1 MNRNTC
7 QNMTSFSRNRQG
19 IETSPSGFRTGQPAC
34 QMRQG
39 AQSRTSLL
47 SPQEIKRGCSAI
59 LMKSALPS
67 MRLCSFWIRIPLTRM
82 PFSISEPAARFGITR
97 WRNTRKRT
105 VPLPS
110 TRPMMPRAD
119 PGSGWRSPGPG
130 KEVWHKCGI
139 MKNDC
144 STR

>member
-1 MNRNTC
+1 
-7 QNMTSFSRNRQG
+7 MTSFSRNRQG

-39 AQSRTSLL
+39 RAEPDLSSVPTGNQKRLFCYINEISFAVYETLL
-47 SPQEIKRGCSAI
+47 F
-59 LMKSALPS
+59 L
-67 MRLCSFWIRIPLTRM
+67 IRIPLTRM

-110 TRPMMPRAD
+110 TRPMMPEQILAVDGAALALGR
-119 PGSGWRSPGPG
+119 RY
-130 KEVWHKCGI
+130 GI
-139 MKNDC
+139 NVEL
-144 STR
+144 